1 VAGKAAP
8 LRVPTPGTYL
18 GNFRIKKFDIG
29 DNADLAEYEALRTK
43 ANKRSSGVVIENI
56 RDLNE
61 VTEITDAERNRI
73 RNERWY
79 IVVSWW
85 EKEDQEPPTKN
96 PPDPEQGFYVERPAR
111 AEGEN

>member
-1 VAGKAAP
+1 MVAKASP

-18 GNFRIKKFDIG
+18 GKFQIRKFDIG
-29 DNADLAEYEALRTK
+29 NDVERRIYENLRTES
-43 ANKRSSGVVIENI
+43 NKRGSSITIENI

-61 VTEITDAERNRI
+61 VTEITDAERNKI
-73 RNERWY
+73 RSERWY

-85 EKEDQEPPTKN
+85 EKEEQDKPVKN
-96 PPDPEQGFYVERPAR
+96 PPDPEQGFYVERAAS